1 MEPESG
7 GGQESREEEPE
18 ADPEPEIEQEW
29 EEEEPESKLGWD
41 EPEEEPL
48 PTAGAA
54 YARYKAKRAL
64 QEAER
69 MQREAMEALREEK
82 EIQQLAPRE
91 QLEQRRLKAEQASEA
106 HQAARLDQAEKMRA
120 HREKRRE
127 RTRRMRE
134 LEAERAQDQLR
145 RRQAKEELLS
155 FSSIRRPEQ
164 DGDLRAATQRWKKA
178 VELREDVDAM
188 FALASPTRGAAPGWR
203 RIWRR
208 RARGRRALEP
218 RRPRSSRVEEV
229 EEKPLP
235 IKRGFIESS
244 GDELVKW
251 RFKAE
256 TLLSAWAPAVT
267 SGTVVTA
274 GFAEGLYGIS
284 ETTGGPLWFVDG
296 GPYTSVV
303 ATDDSVVVGSNSGE
317 VRMLDATT
325 GVEAVAR
332 GPRGRGRPFY
342 GQRRG
347 FVRGDRREHRL
358 PPPHERRFE
367 MGTAYPTARDGPAGG
382 GRAPRLRRRR
392 RFIRVRA
399 AGPRRPRAL
408 AVQNSWPRRG
418 EPRPRVGRGVRGQPG
433 P

>member
-1 MEPESG
+1 
-7 GGQESREEEPE
+7 
-18 ADPEPEIEQEW
+18 
-29 EEEEPESKLGWD
+29 
-41 EPEEEPL
+41 
-48 PTAGAA
+48 
-54 YARYKAKRAL
+54 
-64 QEAER
+64 

-188 FALASPTRGAAPGWR
+188 FALAFAYEEGGPGLAQDLEEASAWKA
-203 RIWRR
+203 
-208 RARGRRALEP
+208 RAEEAALE
-218 RRPRSSRVEEV
+218 RVEEV

-235 IKRGFIESS
+235 VKRGFIESS
-244 GDELVKW
+244 GDKLIKW

-303 ATDDSVVVGSNSGE
+303 ATDDSVVVGSKSGE
-317 VRMLDATT
+317 VRMLDAAT
-325 GVEAVAR
+325 GVERWRADHAGEVGRFTVNDEDLFVGIGENIACLRRTSGALKWAQPTGTLVTGRPAR
-332 GPRGRGRPFY
+332 GRC
-342 GQRRG
+342 
-347 FVRGDRREHRL
+347 VAH
-358 PPPHERRFE
+358 
-367 MGTAYPTARDGPAGG
+367 DGHV
-382 GRAPRLRRRR
+382 RRRR

-408 AVQNSWPRRG
+408 AVQNAWPRRG
-418 EPRPRVGRGVRGQPG
+418 ATSSSRRASSTRAARTIRSTPSTRPRVKKYGRWTWARRSSR
-433 P
+433 